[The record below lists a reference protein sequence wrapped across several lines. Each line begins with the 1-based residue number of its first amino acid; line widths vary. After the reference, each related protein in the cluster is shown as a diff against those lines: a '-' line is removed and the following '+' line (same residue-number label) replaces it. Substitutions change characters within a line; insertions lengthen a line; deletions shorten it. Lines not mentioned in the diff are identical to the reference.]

1 MPNIVM
7 DSYATGNENF
17 QNKLQSAGILEVGQA
32 FTGNGQNITSAQ
44 FYIRKLGSPTGNAT
58 AKIYPHTGEFGA
70 GGKPALN
77 TSLATSTTSF
87 DVSTLTGSF
96 QLIEF
101 LFNPEIQTVNGQ
113 KYIIVLAYSGGDA
126 SNAVEY
132 AFDDSAPTHGGNIS
146 ELQAG
151 TWTGFAS
158 TDLIFYVYC
167 DPDQMTNH
175 FYLRQGF
182 S

>member
-1 MPNIVM
+1 MAYVV
-7 DSYATGNENF
+7 DSYVEANQNF
-17 QNKLQSAGILEVGQA
+17 QNKLQSAGITEVAQS
-32 FTGNGQNITSAQ
+32 FTANGDAISSVK

-58 AKIYPHTGEFGA
+58 AKIYFHTGTFGS
-70 GGKPALN
+70 GGKPDGTPAIV
-77 TSLATSTTSF
+77 TSSTSF

-101 LFNPEIQTVNGQ
+101 TFATPIPLKNGN
-113 KYIIVLAYSGGDA
+113 KYCIALAYSGGDA

-132 AFDDSAPTHGGNIS
+132 GFDDTSPTHGGNIA
-146 ELQAG
+146 ELSAG

-158 TDLIFYVYC
+158 TDLIFYAYAN
-167 DPDQMTNH
+167 PPQMATNL
-175 FYLRQGF
+175 YLRQGF